1 MIVVEKQ
8 DTDIYLVGYDGTA
21 SAKRAV
27 QFVTNQAKGTGGTVH
42 LVHVLEWSPY
52 SFLTPDELSER
63 HKRREEELTRAKA
76 IVQPIV
82 DELKSKG
89 VHVTSEVR
97 HGHAGELLCE
107 IAEEKKAR
115 QIAIGRTGTTAIAAR
130 LMGSLALTLVQAS
143 PVPVTV
149 VP

>member
-1 MIVVEKQ
+1 MTDSFVV
-8 DTDIYLVGYDGTA
+8 GFDGTA
-21 SAKRAV
+21 SSKRAV
-27 QFVTNQAKGTGGTVH
+27 QFAANQAKSAGGTVH

-52 SFLTPDELSER
+52 SFLTPEELSER
-63 HKRREEELTRAKA
+63 HKRREEELSRAKA
-76 IVQPIV
+76 IVQPVV
-82 DELKSKG
+82 DDLNAKG
-89 VHVTSEVR
+89 QKATCEVR

-107 IAEEKKAR
+107 IAEDMKAR
-115 QIAIGRTGTTAIAAR
+115 QIVIGRTGSTSIAAR

>member
-1 MIVVEKQ
+1 MS
-8 DTDIYLVGYDGTA
+8 DIFIVGYDGTA

-27 QFVTNQAKGTGGTVH
+27 EHAAAYAKAGNGTVH

-52 SFLTPDELSER
+52 SFLTPEELSER
-63 HKRREEELTRAKA
+63 HKRREQELARAKA
-76 IVQPIV
+76 IVQPVV
-82 DELKSKG
+82 DDLKTKG
-89 VHVTSEVR
+89 VTASCEVR

-107 IAEEKKAR
+107 IAKDRKAR
-115 QIAIGRTGTTAIAAR
+115 AIVIGRTGSTSIAAR
-130 LMGSLALTLVQAS
+130 LMGSLALTLVQAA

>member
-1 MIVVEKQ
+1 MADLLV
-8 DTDIYLVGYDGTA
+8 VGYDGTA

-27 QFVTNQAKGTGGTVH
+27 QLASSQVKAGGGAIH

-52 SFLTPDELSER
+52 SFLTPEELSER
-63 HKRREEELTRAKA
+63 HKRREEEVNRAKA
-76 IVQPIV
+76 IVQPVV
-82 DELKSKG
+82 DDLKAKG
-89 VHVTSEVR
+89 INVTSEVR

-107 IAEEKKAR
+107 IAEDKRAR
-115 QIAIGRTGTTAIAAR
+115 QIFIGRVGSTSIAAR